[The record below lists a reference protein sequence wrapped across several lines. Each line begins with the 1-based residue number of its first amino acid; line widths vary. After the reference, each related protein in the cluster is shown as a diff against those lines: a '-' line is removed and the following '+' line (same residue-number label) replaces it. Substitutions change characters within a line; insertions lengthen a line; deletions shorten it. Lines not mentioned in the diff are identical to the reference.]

1 MKKDKTHKE
10 LFLPAL
16 RAKMGDWIY
25 YISFM
30 RMKDVAERVDIA
42 ADIHES
48 KSLNELLQRAVTS
61 RTKEITKYLVTQE
74 QRFDL
79 PLFFRTFN
87 QVRLP

>member
-1 MKKDKTHKE
+1 MKKEKTHKE

-30 RMKDVAERVDIA
+30 RMKNVAERVDIA

-61 RTKEITKYLVTQE
+61 RTKEIINYLVTQE
-74 QRFDL
+74 QRLIF
-79 PLFFRTFN
+79 PRFYGH
-87 QVRLP
+87 

>member
-1 MKKDKTHKE
+1 
-10 LFLPAL
+10 
-16 RAKMGDWIY
+16 MGDWIY

-61 RTKEITKYLVTQE
+61 RTKEITKYLKTQE
-74 QRFDL
+74 QRF
-79 PLFFRTFN
+79 FN
-87 QVRLP
+87 SIIIGVYGGSPQWYELAIKENDKFDSK